1 MREKRI
7 VGVNVSAEPC
17 KYVNTEKGCSYGVDC
32 IYRHPGDLDRSAL
45 EKKAPV
51 QPIPKKEEDTSPKP
65 STPLRKWNVVQPAT
79 IRIGTDDQFPS
90 LSSLSSAEKEEQ
102 DRKLYNNPEIKAIFA
117 LHKEGEDDE
126 EAEEVNEEGEEAG
139 EAEEVNEEAGEAE
152 EVKEEAEEVK
162 EEAEEAE
169 EVKEEAGE
177 VEEVNEEAGEA
188 EVPLSQHEHTQTTGS
203 HIHVNSYSLVD
214 SQPSE
219 VSNENEGEWIDSTS
233 LSSFYDNSFSSKK
246 EEDDSLDHS
255 QYAACCTGDY
265 AMQNVLLQMNLQLVS
280 YDNKHI
286 TNLRIFTRRCR
297 DCFAICKD
305 ETKLFCSECG
315 HPSLAKVPVYVMKGG
330 IVRVG
335 MPYESKSLRGTKVSF
350 IDGSFIIVFNRKE
363 C

>member
-17 KYVNTEKGCSYGVDC
+17 KYINTEKGCTYGVDC
-32 IYRHPGDLDRSAL
+32 LYRHPGDLERSAL
-45 EKKAPV
+45 ENKTPV
-51 QPIPKKEEDTSPKP
+51 QPIPKKEEDASPKP
-65 STPLRKWNVVQPAT
+65 ATPLRKWNVVQPAA

-117 LHKEGEDDE
+117 LHKEGDE
-126 EAEEVNEEGEEAG
+126 EAEEAEGEE
-139 EAEEVNEEAGEAE
+139 EV
-152 EVKEEAEEVK
+152 

-169 EVKEEAGE
+169 ESKEGEAE
-177 VEEVNEEAGEA
+177 ANEEAVEEANEEA
-188 EVPLSQHEHTQTTGS
+188 EEATEEPEITLTPVELAAATGS
-203 HIHVNSYSLVD
+203 HVHVNSYSLVD
-214 SQPSE
+214 SQATE
-219 VSNENEGEWIDSTS
+219 GTDENEGEWIDSSS

-246 EEDDSLDHS
+246 EEEDTIDRSH
-255 QYAACCTGDY
+255 YAACCTGDY

-305 ETKLFCSECG
+305 ETKLFCPECG

-335 MPYESKSLRGTKVSF
+335 MPYESKSLRGTKVCF
-350 IDGSFIIVFNRKE
+350 D
-363 C
+363 

>member
-139 EAEEVNEEAGEAE
+139 EAEEVKEEAGEAE
-152 EVKEEAEEVK
+152 EVKEEA
-162 EEAEEAE
+162 
-169 EVKEEAGE
+169 
-177 VEEVNEEAGEA
+177 GEA
-188 EVPLSQHEHTQTTGS
+188 EVPLSQPEYTQTTGS

-246 EEDDSLDHS
+246 EEEDSLDRS

>member
-117 LHKEGEDDE
+117 LHKEGE
-126 EAEEVNEEGEEAG
+126 EAG
-139 EAEEVNEEAGEAE
+139 
-152 EVKEEAEEVK
+152 EVK

-169 EVKEEAGE
+169 EVKEE
-177 VEEVNEEAGEA
+177 VEEVNEEAEEVKEEAGEA
-188 EVPLSQHEHTQTTGS
+188 EVPLSQPEHTQTTGS

-246 EEDDSLDHS
+246 EEDDSLDRS

>member
-17 KYVNTEKGCSYGVDC
+17 KYINTEKGCTYGVDC
-32 IYRHPGDLDRSAL
+32 LYRHPGDLERSAL
-45 EKKAPV
+45 ENKTPV
-51 QPIPKKEEDTSPKP
+51 QPIPKKEEDASPKP
-65 STPLRKWNVVQPAT
+65 ATPLRKWNVVQPAA

-117 LHKEGEDDE
+117 LHKEGEEEVE
-126 EAEEVNEEGEEAG
+126 EAEESKEEDAEEEANEEAEGEEAT
-139 EAEEVNEEAGEAE
+139 EEPAITLTP
-152 EVKEEAEEVK
+152 
-162 EEAEEAE
+162 
-169 EVKEEAGE
+169 
-177 VEEVNEEAGEA
+177 VEPAA
-188 EVPLSQHEHTQTTGS
+188 ATGS
-203 HIHVNSYSLVD
+203 HVHVNSYSLVD
-214 SQPSE
+214 SQATE
-219 VSNENEGEWIDSTS
+219 GTDENEGEWIDSSS

-246 EEDDSLDHS
+246 EEEDTIDRSH
-255 QYAACCTGDY
+255 YAACCTGDY

-305 ETKLFCSECG
+305 ETKLFCPECG

-335 MPYESKSLRGTKVSF
+335 MPYESKSLRGTKVYF
-350 IDGSFIIVFNRKE
+350 D
-363 C
+363 

>member
-51 QPIPKKEEDTSPKP
+51 QPIPKKEEDTSPKH

-117 LHKEGEDDE
+117 LHKEGE
-126 EAEEVNEEGEEAG
+126 EEV
-139 EAEEVNEEAGEAE
+139 EEVE
-152 EVKEEAEEVK
+152 EV

-169 EVKEEAGE
+169 EAEETVEEA
-177 VEEVNEEAGEA
+177 NEEAEGEEA
-188 EVPLSQHEHTQTTGS
+188 TEEPEITLTPVESAAATGS
-203 HIHVNSYSLVD
+203 HVHVNSYSLVD
-214 SQPSE
+214 SQATE
-219 VSNENEGEWIDSTS
+219 GTDENEGEWIDSTS

-246 EEDDSLDHS
+246 EEDDSLDRS

-286 TNLRIFTRRCR
+286 TNLRIFTRRCK

>member
-126 EAEEVNEEGEEAG
+126 EAEEVNEEAG
-139 EAEEVNEEAGEAE
+139 EVNEEGKEAGEAE
-152 EVKEEAEEVK
+152 EVKKEAG
-162 EEAEEAE
+162 EAE

-177 VEEVNEEAGEA
+177 VEI
-188 EVPLSQHEHTQTTGS
+188 PLSQPEHTQTTGS

-219 VSNENEGEWIDSTS
+219 VSNENEGERIDSTS

-246 EEDDSLDHS
+246 EEDDSLDRS

-286 TNLRIFTRRCR
+286 TNLRIFTRRCK

>member
-32 IYRHPGDLDRSAL
+32 IYRHPGDLDRSVL

-117 LHKEGEDDE
+117 LHKEGEEAGEVKEEAE
-126 EAEEVNEEGEEAG
+126 EAEEVKEEV
-139 EAEEVNEEAGEAE
+139 EEVNEEAE

-162 EEAEEAE
+162 EEGEEAGEAE
-169 EVKEEAGE
+169 EVK
-177 VEEVNEEAGEA
+177 EEAGEA
-188 EVPLSQHEHTQTTGS
+188 EVPLSQPEHTQTTGS

-246 EEDDSLDHS
+246 EEEDSLDRS

-315 HPSLAKVPVYVMKGG
+315 PPSLAKVPVYVMKGG

>member
-126 EAEEVNEEGEEAG
+126 EAEEVKEEG
-139 EAEEVNEEAGEAE
+139 
-152 EVKEEAEEVK
+152 
-162 EEAEEAE
+162 E

-177 VEEVNEEAGEA
+177 A
-188 EVPLSQHEHTQTTGS
+188 EIPLSQPEHTQTTGS

-246 EEDDSLDHS
+246 EEEDSLDRS

-286 TNLRIFTRRCR
+286 TNLRIFTRRCK